1 MAIEGGK
8 ELGKELKAIA
18 KGDVKPVYLVFGT
31 ESYLVRE
38 SADAICRAL
47 AKATGAEIARVD
59 AAGQPVTAVL
69 EPVTALSLFASSQIA
84 LIRNFTHLL
93 TGDDA
98 DRLLAGIDGGVGEGS
113 ALVFAATGSGPADKI
128 DKRVKGYKGLAK
140 RGPVIELN
148 EQKPEVLADWLRRK
162 AEAEGKKLAR
172 GAADL
177 LLARVGSDM
186 GVLKGELDKALLYCY
201 ESSRIDVADLEKL
214 VGKSREDAVWDVT
227 EAVSRGDARRALS
240 ILDDLV
246 STGTFPLV
254 ILAPLV
260 RQTRHLLQARLLW
273 DAAGNPP
280 FRDMRSYQSRVGSQ
294 VRKGAFGGGHDD
306 VTTIHPFAS
315 FKRFEAACDY
325 EVADLRGLLSRL
337 RRTDREAKT
346 GASAGAR
353 EVMEELLLDL
363 AARARRVA

>member
-8 ELGKELKAIA
+8 ELRKELKAIG

-31 ESYLVRE
+31 EAYLVRE
-38 SADAICRAL
+38 SAEAVCRAL
-47 AKATGAEIARVD
+47 AAATGAEITRVD
-59 AAGQPVTAVL
+59 AAGKPVQTVLDPVTV
-69 EPVTALSLFASSQIA
+69 LSLFASSQIA
-84 LIRNFTHLL
+84 LVRNFTHLL

-98 DRLLAGIDGGVGEGS
+98 DRLLAGIDGGIGEGS
-113 ALVFAATGSGPADKI
+113 ALVLAATGSGPADKI
-128 DKRVKGYKGLAK
+128 DKRVRGYKGLAK

-148 EQKPEVLADWLRRK
+148 EQKPEVLADWMRRK
-162 AEAEGKKLAR
+162 VSAEGKQLAPN
-172 GAADL
+172 AAEL
-177 LLARVGSDM
+177 LLARVGTDM
-186 GVLKGELDKALLYCY
+186 GVLKGELDKALLYCH
-201 ESSRIDVADLEKL
+201 ERDRIEVADLEKL

-240 ILDDLV
+240 ILEDLV
-246 STGTFPLV
+246 TSGTFPLV
-254 ILAPLV
+254 ILALLV

-280 FRDMRSYQSRVGSQ
+280 FGDMRSFQSRVGPA
-294 VRKGAFGGGHDD
+294 VAKGAFGGGADD

-315 FKRFEAACDY
+315 YKRFEAARGHD
-325 EVADLRGLLSRL
+325 VADLRGLLSRL
-337 RRTDREAKT
+337 RRADREAKT
-346 GASAGAR
+346 GASAGAL